1 MKSNVACDTLQTQF
15 RFFYEFRNKN
25 EIPCMPYIK
34 HMYMSMKGF
43 KKNKNASKYPKKFQN

>member
-34 HMYMSMKGF
+34 HMYVSMKGF
-43 KKNKNASKYPKKFQN
+43 KKNKSASK